1 MKKEVIELVNGYN
14 DAKNDLYVRLKNI
27 FPYLSLEHIDQ
38 YSRLYSEIIES
49 DFTMA
54 DIVMILDYYIFDVC
68 KLFNLN
74 KANINN
80 VVYCDSEIVDDY
92 LNLVLKFDTI
102 VNKECI
108 SLEIEIQVSDKGTD
122 NYNYSFIYF
131 HNKSNDL
138 KFTLSRHEAEE
149 YRSQNYN
156 IIDIINDKNLCKTFS
171 DVMSYFNKADDFI
184 RKNIKFDNID
194 VIVNDNNRSNITY
207 SLSKVFEMSDSD
219 CMSRIIEYS
228 FNKLA
233 FIDFSLR
240 KKKAKCTNIL
250 FIKKESS
257 NDGEYIRF
265 MITFKI
271 DSDLYDMITDCY
283 YLYKDEFSSKL
294 FKITKEDK

>member
-1 MKKEVIELVNGYN
+1 MKEVIELVNVYN

-27 FPYLSLEHIDQ
+27 FPYLSLEYIDQ

-49 DFTMA
+49 DFTMV

-68 KLFNLN
+68 NLFKLN

-92 LNLVLKFDTI
+92 LYLVLKFDTN
-102 VNKECI
+102 VDKEYV
-108 SLEIEIQVSDKGTD
+108 SLEVDIHVSHEDLRED
-122 NYNYSFIYF
+122 YYVDIYL

-138 KFTLSRHEAEE
+138 KCKLNQYEAEK
-149 YRSQNYN
+149 YHSKNYN

-171 DVMSYFNKADDFI
+171 DFYNCFYKADEFI

-194 VIVNDNNRSNITY
+194 VVVNNDNRSNITY
-207 SLSKVFEMSDSD
+207 SLSKVFEKSDSN
-219 CMSRIIEYS
+219 CMSRIIKHS

-233 FIDFSLR
+233 FIDSSLR
-240 KKKAKCTNIL
+240 KKKAECTNII

-271 DSDLYDMITDCY
+271 DGTSYDILTDCY
-283 YLYKDEFSSKL
+283 YLYKDEFSSQL

>member
-1 MKKEVIELVNGYN
+1 MKEVIELINEYN
-14 DAKNDLYVRLKNI
+14 DVKNDLYVRLKNI

-49 DFTMA
+49 DFTMD

-68 KLFNLN
+68 KLFKLD

-92 LNLVLKFDTI
+92 LCIVLKFDTI
-102 VNKECI
+102 VNREYI
-108 SLEIEIQVSDKGTD
+108 SLEIEIQVSDEGMD
-122 NYNYSFIYF
+122 NDYYSFIYL

-138 KFTLSRHEAEE
+138 KCTLSCHEAER
-149 YRSQNYN
+149 YHSQNYN

-171 DVMSYFNKADDFI
+171 DAMSYFYKADDFI

-194 VIVNDNNRSNITY
+194 VIVNDNNRLNITY
-207 SLSKVFEMSDSD
+207 SLSKVFELSDSD

-257 NDGEYIRF
+257 NYGEYIRF

>member
-1 MKKEVIELVNGYN
+1 MKKEVIRELINKYN
-14 DAKNDLYVRLKNI
+14 YVKNDLYTMLDKV
-27 FPYLSLEHIDQ
+27 FPYLSSLDNIDQ

-49 DFTMA
+49 NFTTT
-54 DIVMILDYYIFDVC
+54 DIVMILDYYILDIC
-68 KLFNLN
+68 KLFKLDRG
-74 KANINN
+74 KITNI
-80 VVYCDSEIVDDY
+80 VYCDSEIVNDY

-171 DVMSYFNKADDFI
+171 DAMSYFYKADDFI

-240 KKKAKCTNIL
+240 KLSVLIYYSLKKKVLMMGNIL
-250 FIKKESS
+250 
-257 NDGEYIRF
+257 
-265 MITFKI
+265 
-271 DSDLYDMITDCY
+271 DS
-283 YLYKDEFSSKL
+283 
-294 FKITKEDK
+294 

>member
-1 MKKEVIELVNGYN
+1 MKEVIELINEYN
-14 DAKNDLYVRLKNI
+14 DAKNDLYVMLNKV
-27 FPYLSLEHIDQ
+27 FPYLSVEHIDQ

-102 VNKECI
+102 ANREYI
-108 SLEIEIQVSDKGTD
+108 SLEIEIQVSDEGMD
-122 NYNYSFIYF
+122 NDYYSFIYL

-138 KFTLSRHEAEE
+138 KCTLSCHEAER
-149 YRSQNYN
+149 YHSKNYN

-171 DVMSYFNKADDFI
+171 DAMSYFNKADEFI
-184 RKNIKFDNID
+184 RKNIKLDNID
-194 VIVNDNNRSNITY
+194 VVVNDDNRSNITY
-207 SLSKVFEMSDSD
+207 SLSKVFEKSDSD
-219 CMSRIIEYS
+219 CMSKIIEYS

-233 FIDFSLR
+233 FIDSSLR
-240 KKKAKCTNIL
+240 KKKAECTNIL
-250 FIKKESS
+250 FIKKGCSD
-257 NDGEYIRF
+257 DGAYIRF

-271 DSDLYDMITDCY
+271 DSTSYDILTDCY
-283 YLYKDEFSSKL
+283 YQYKDEFSSQL